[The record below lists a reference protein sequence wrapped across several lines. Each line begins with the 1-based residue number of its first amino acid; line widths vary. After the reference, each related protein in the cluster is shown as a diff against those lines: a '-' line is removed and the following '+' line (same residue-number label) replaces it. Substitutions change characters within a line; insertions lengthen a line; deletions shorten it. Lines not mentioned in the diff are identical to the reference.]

1 MTALALIPL
10 ALAFTW
16 LALEARRPA
25 ALAAAALFSAAV
37 ASNNFYGATAL
48 AVFYPILVWSFWITR
63 PEDEHRRI
71 LAPAL
76 AIPVLAYGLTA
87 FWLVPSYFKV
97 TAENMKYV
105 SEHGTTWSIWIGAIV
120 AIAFALATDR
130 WARGKPERTW
140 AVFTAGS
147 ALFFSLNVLG
157 NSFFNF
163 RIAGEPLR
171 LVPELDLVYILG
183 AVTILLW
190 LWALPGRW
198 PRRVTVTVLVAA
210 FATSAGYLRHAWHM
224 FPLWPDY
231 QNRVEYKVS
240 EWLWKNMPDSR
251 AYPSGSVR
259 FWFDAWHDLPQ
270 LGGGPEQGVLNGL
283 VENAQWELNLGPKA
297 DPGILWLQCMGVD
310 TTYVS
315 DKRSQEIFKDF
326 MYPEKLAGVLPAI
339 YDDHQGNIIY
349 RVPRRYPAR
358 VRVVETARL
367 QALKPPQGNV
377 DVDNMRAYV
386 DVIEKGPDAPATLTR
401 QGTDAMVVRAKIE
414 TGQSI
419 VVQETYDPAWQAWSD
434 GKPLAIR
441 KDPVGFMALEAPPG
455 EQEIHLMFVTP
466 FENHVGGVVTVVSL
480 VAILGLFTM
489 GIRARQRA

>member
-1 MTALALIPL
+1 
-10 ALAFTW
+10 
-16 LALEARRPA
+16 
-25 ALAAAALFSAAV
+25 
-37 ASNNFYGATAL
+37 
-48 AVFYPILVWSFWITR
+48 
-63 PEDEHRRI
+63 
-71 LAPAL
+71 
-76 AIPVLAYGLTA
+76 
-87 FWLVPSYFKV
+87 
-97 TAENMKYV
+97 
-105 SEHGTTWSIWIGAIV
+105 
-120 AIAFALATDR
+120 
-130 WARGKPERTW
+130 
-140 AVFTAGS
+140 
-147 ALFFSLNVLG
+147 
-157 NSFFNF
+157 
-163 RIAGEPLR
+163 
-171 LVPELDLVYILG
+171 
-183 AVTILLW
+183 
-190 LWALPGRW
+190 
-198 PRRVTVTVLVAA
+198 VAA

-224 FPLWPDY
+224 FPLSPDY

-270 LGGGPEQGVLNGL
+270 LGGGSEQGVLNGL

-297 DPGILWLQCMGVD
+297 DPGILWLRCMGVD

-349 RVPRRYPAR
+349 RVPRRYAAR

-367 QALKPPQGNV
+367 QALKSPQGNV

-386 DVIEKGPDAPATLTR
+386 DVIEKGPDAPPTLIH
-401 QGTDAMVVRAKIE
+401 QGTDAMVVRAKTEI
-414 TGQSI
+414 GQSI
-419 VVQETYDPAWQAWSD
+419 VVQESYDPAWQAWSD

-466 FENHVGGVVTVVSL
+466 FENHAGAVVTLVSL

-489 GIRARQRA
+489 GVRARQRA